1 VTDNTN
7 EAELLRML
15 GRWQDLALELGFA
28 AGTGP
33 AEIGRKVAALAAA
46 AEHMLAFRPS
56 GNLAADTSDASRR
69 RDTLRAALAAYR
81 GARRQPELD
90 DSRRTV
96 AEVLA
101 AEHAATVATSAK
113 LAERIAALDAREA
126 DEHGPD

>member
-1 VTDNTN
+1 MTDQNTN

-33 AEIGRKVAALAAA
+33 AEIIRKVAALAD
-46 AEHMLAFRPS
+46 
-56 GNLAADTSDASRR
+56 AADQFLTFEPTGRLPA
-69 RDTLRAALAAYR
+69 DTAALSGRKAALRGALAAYR
-81 GARRQPELD
+81 GAAQPDPVE
-90 DSRRTV
+90 SRRSI
-96 AEVLA
+96 AETLA
-101 AEHAATVATSAK
+101 AEHAATLVTSAK